1 MLLSSLY
8 FFSRKNIL
16 QAERS
21 KCNKRDASGFIPG
34 CVTYENALDCCNRY
48 PWDIISI
55 NPDGSGKTTLVSG
68 VLTAGYEDNSL

>member
-8 FFSRKNIL
+8 FFNIHFISGK
-16 QAERS
+16 S